1 MDMAVDQAGHQRA
14 PAAVD
19 DTGVCKLD
27 RFGRDFPDRV
37 AFDHQFVAAA
47 QFPGLG
53 IKHFEILEMVDVHG
67 LVSDRS
73 SLDHCQMSYADL
85 PASMGKPR
93 AELD

>member
-19 DTGVCKLD
+19 DTGGCKLD

-37 AFDHQFVAAA
+37 AFDDQFVAAA

-53 IKHFEILEMVDVHG
+53 IEHFEILEMVDIHG
-67 LVSDRS
+67 LVSNRS
-73 SLDHCQMSYADL
+73 SLDQNVLC
-85 PASMGKPR
+85 
-93 AELD
+93 